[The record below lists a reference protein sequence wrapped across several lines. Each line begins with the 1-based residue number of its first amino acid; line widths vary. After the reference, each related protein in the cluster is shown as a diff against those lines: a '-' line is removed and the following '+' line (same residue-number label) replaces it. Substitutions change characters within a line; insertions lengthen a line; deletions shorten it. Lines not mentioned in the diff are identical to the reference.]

1 MSLYTGFDLKSYGYS
16 LIPKPVTAEDRK
28 LLSLV
33 FQDCDSDNK
42 GYLTR
47 EDIKI
52 AVVSLYGY
60 KPSKYE
66 VNQLLDKYGESLQD
80 HVKVLTLPKFL
91 DAMAPK
97 LSTQDEN
104 EEIRQTFLAFD
115 TQCRGFLTVEDLKKT
130 FAQVAPHLP
139 VHAVAAAFKELDRDG
154 DGRIS
159 YRDFDFMMKYGK
171 DS

>member
-16 LIPKPVTAEDRK
+16 VIPKSMTAEDRK
-28 LLSLV
+28 LLSSV
-33 FQDCDSDNK
+33 FHDCDSNNK

-47 EDIKI
+47 EDTKI

-80 HVKVLTLPKFL
+80 DVKG
-91 DAMAPK
+91 
-97 LSTQDEN
+97 
-104 EEIRQTFLAFD
+104 
-115 TQCRGFLTVEDLKKT
+115 RGFLTVEDLKKT
-130 FAQVAPHLP
+130 FSQVAPHLP
-139 VHAVAAAFKELDRDG
+139 IHAVAAAFKELDRDG